1 MLEFSIISISTFVT
15 VLNEVVK
22 YMADTMF
29 KKDIKRYIPMFSII
43 FGIVLGIIGFYIPN
57 VEMGNN
63 IVEAIFIGIAAGS
76 AATGVNQIGKQL
88 YKKDINGK
96 DINDQ
101 INEIVDKTESTVIT
115 IKVFKQ
121 SKEFKN
127 GVSDFKK
134 DEVDDELNPADE
146 QLKKYTLNLDSN
158 YSSKNSVNIFID
170 SWT

>member
-43 FGIVLGIIGFYIPN
+43 FGIILGIIGFYIPN

-101 INEIVDKTESTVIT
+101 INEIVDKILQTTTGIDTT
-115 IKVFKQ
+115 IR
-121 SKEFKN
+121 E
-127 GVSDFKK
+127 
-134 DEVDDELNPADE
+134 
-146 QLKKYTLNLDSN
+146 
-158 YSSKNSVNIFID
+158 SKNEVEDNIDVDCDND
-170 SWT
+170 SQSDISNPPM

>member
-29 KKDIKRYIPMFSII
+29 KKDIKRYIPMFSIV
-43 FGIVLGIIGFYIPN
+43 FGIVLGIIGFYIPT

-101 INEIVDKTESTVIT
+101 INEIVDKILQTTTGIDTT
-115 IKVFKQ
+115 IR
-121 SKEFKN
+121 E
-127 GVSDFKK
+127 
-134 DEVDDELNPADE
+134 
-146 QLKKYTLNLDSN
+146 
-158 YSSKNSVNIFID
+158 SKNEVEENIDVECDND
-170 SWT
+170 SQSNISNPPM

>member
-22 YMADTMF
+22 YIADTMF
-29 KKDIKRYIPMFSII
+29 KKKIKRYIPMFSII
-43 FGIVLGIIGFYIPN
+43 FGIVLGIIGFYIPT

-101 INEIVDKTESTVIT
+101 INEIVDKILQTTTGIDTT
-115 IKVFKQ
+115 IR
-121 SKEFKN
+121 E
-127 GVSDFKK
+127 
-134 DEVDDELNPADE
+134 
-146 QLKKYTLNLDSN
+146 
-158 YSSKNSVNIFID
+158 SKNEVEDNIDVECDND
-170 SWT
+170 SQSNISNPPM

>member
-22 YMADTMF
+22 YIADTMF
-29 KKDIKRYIPMFSII
+29 KKDIKRYIPMFSIV

-101 INEIVDKTESTVIT
+101 INEIVDKILQTTTGIDTT
-115 IKVFKQ
+115 IR
-121 SKEFKN
+121 E
-127 GVSDFKK
+127 
-134 DEVDDELNPADE
+134 
-146 QLKKYTLNLDSN
+146 
-158 YSSKNSVNIFID
+158 SKNEVEDNIDVDCDND
-170 SWT
+170 SQSDISNPPM

>member
-22 YMADTMF
+22 YIADTMF
-29 KKDIKRYIPMFSII
+29 KKDIKRYIPMFSIV
-43 FGIVLGIIGFYIPN
+43 FGIVLGIIGFYIPT

-101 INEIVDKTESTVIT
+101 INEIVDKILQTTTGIDTT
-115 IKVFKQ
+115 IR
-121 SKEFKN
+121 E
-127 GVSDFKK
+127 
-134 DEVDDELNPADE
+134 
-146 QLKKYTLNLDSN
+146 
-158 YSSKNSVNIFID
+158 SKNEVEENIDVECDND
-170 SWT
+170 SQSDISNPPM

>member
-1 MLEFSIISISTFVT
+1 MNFMLEFSIISISTFVT

-29 KKDIKRYIPMFSII
+29 KKDIKRYIPMFSIV

-101 INEIVDKTESTVIT
+101 INEIVDKILQTTTGIDTT
-115 IKVFKQ
+115 IR
-121 SKEFKN
+121 E
-127 GVSDFKK
+127 
-134 DEVDDELNPADE
+134 
-146 QLKKYTLNLDSN
+146 
-158 YSSKNSVNIFID
+158 SKNEVEENIDVECDND
-170 SWT
+170 SQSNISNPPM